1 MKELINRSR
10 LYDACNG
17 CEKRTDTCHAG
28 CTEYAAEV
36 ILGVIVEANDR
47 PIIKQRLDQFE
58 VAQKRAYRMLK
69 RGSSTKGAL
78 RNNPYVKS
86 R

>member
-10 LYDACNG
+10 LYSACDS
-17 CEKRTDTCHAG
+17 CSKRSDTCHAQ
-28 CTEYAAEV
+28 CTEYATEV

-47 PIIKQRLDQFE
+47 QIVKQRLDQFG

-69 RGSSTKGAL
+69 RGSSTKSAM